1 MGRAVTT
8 TLEPAEPAP
17 GAAGETAAAVSGE
30 REQLLARWAARHG
43 VDAAR
48 RLAEAEDLADAVDAE
63 ITPANTRDTYA
74 KAWRVWERFTTAQG
88 LPLLE
93 GSRGALVAFVT
104 WMLREGQQPRPDDPP
119 GTLRGYAPSSA
130 GTHLAGA
137 VVGLRQRGATVSR
150 DDQAAAR
157 KGLEGLAVELLKKG
171 ERRGRGQATA
181 ASVKE
186 LRAVARACPDT
197 LTGAR
202 DRALILTSFHYA
214 ARAQDPAGLLA
225 GDVTLHP
232 RGLIVSVL
240 TGKTKHSVRD
250 AKIGYAQDP
259 PACPVRAWITY
270 RERLAAEADPRWSA
284 PDAPAIVGIDR
295 WGNITGGM
303 GPDSI
308 TRAISR
314 ISVRAGVTIAWT
326 GHSLRIGLA
335 SSARA
340 KGKDAIAIADQGG
353 WARHSRSMNGYI
365 QRAEGWDDNAAAG
378 LT

>member
-1 MGRAVTT
+1 VTT
-8 TLEPAEPAP
+8 TLEATDPDP
-17 GAAGETAAAVSGE
+17 GAAGETAAAVTGE

-43 VDAAR
+43 VAAAR

-63 ITPANTRDTYA
+63 ITPTNTTDTYA
-74 KAWRVWERFTTAQG
+74 KAWRVWERFTAAQG

-104 WMLREGQQPRPDDPP
+104 WMLREGQQPRPGDPP
-119 GTLRGYAPSSA
+119 DTVRGYAPSSA

-157 KGLEGLAVELLKKG
+157 TALEGLAVRLLQDG
-171 ERRGRGQATA
+171 ERRGRGQAAA
-181 ASVKE
+181 ASVEE

-202 DRALILTSFHYA
+202 DKALVLTSFYYA
-214 ARAQDPAGLLA
+214 ARAQDPAGLLV
-225 GDVTLHP
+225 GDVAVLP
-232 RGLIVSVL
+232 RGLIISVL

-250 AKIGYAQDP
+250 AKIARQREP
-259 PACPVRAWITY
+259 EVCPVRAWEDY

-284 PDAPAIVGIDR
+284 PDAPAFAGIDR

-303 GPDSI
+303 GPDSV
-308 TRAISR
+308 TRAITR
-314 ISVRAGVTIAWT
+314 ISDRAGVTTAWT

-335 SSARA
+335 TTARA

-353 WARHSRSMNGYI
+353 WARHSRSMNGYF
-365 QRAEGWDDNAAAG
+365 QRVDGWDDNAAAG